1 MGGLDSH
8 VVVVELNED
17 EINID
22 IADGVSLVFLYWLL
36 VVGGSALVRI
46 VW

>member
-22 IADGVSLVFLYWLL
+22 IADGVSLVFYI
-36 VVGGSALVRI
+36 GC
-46 VW
+46 